1 MSKTMTTLVTYEWNF
16 KKFTSQDRLN
26 SLWLSK
32 QVSRSLV
39 PKIENGYEFGA
50 WYTYST
56 LDGVKIATF
65 YKDHHFGF
73 GTQATGV
80 ELHAVTSL

>member
-1 MSKTMTTLVTYEWNF
+1 MNTLVTYEWNF

-26 SLWLSK
+26 SLWLAGK
-32 QVSRSLV
+32 VYRTER
-39 PKIENGYEFGA
+39 PKIENGFQYGA

-56 LDGVKIATF
+56 LDCREIATF
-65 YKDHHFGF
+65 YKDHTFGF

-80 ELHAVTSL
+80 ELTVIFSL